1 MMKTKFLITGGAGF
15 IGSNMVEYLLGLNHQ
30 VVVLDNFA
38 TGKKENIE
46 AYINNP
52 DFELI
57 EGDIRDLKTC
67 QLACKNV
74 DYIIHLAAL
83 GSVPRSIKDPIT
95 THEVNTTGFLNM
107 MIAARDH
114 KVKCFTYASS
124 SSVYGDEKI
133 LPKVE
138 HKIGKP
144 LSPYA
149 ISKYI
154 DELYA
159 KNFYELYDLPTV
171 GLRYFNVFGR
181 RQDPSSIYAAVIP
194 LFVKNILNDERSII
208 HGDGLQSRDFTY
220 IDNVLQANLLA
231 CYAPKEAFGEAFNVA
246 YGGQVTVSEVYQTL
260 ENLLDKKIEPIYGET
275 RNGDI
280 KHSNADITKAIKL
293 LNYKPTHDFYEGIKL
308 TISWYKKHLM

>member
-1 MMKTKFLITGGAGF
+1 MKSSFLITGGAGF
-15 IGSNMVEYLLGLNHQ
+15 IGSNMVEYLLDLGHR

-46 AYINNP
+46 SYASHS
-52 DFELI
+52 DFTFI
-57 EGDIRDLKTC
+57 EGDIRDLDTC
-67 QLACKNV
+67 QTACEGI
-74 DYIIHLAAL
+74 DYVIHLAAL

-95 THEVNTTGFLNM
+95 THQVNTTGMLNM

-114 KVKCFTYASS
+114 HVKTFVYASS

-159 KNFYELYDLPTV
+159 KNFYELYGLPTI

-194 LFVKNILNDERSII
+194 LFVKNLLHDEPSII
-208 HGDGLQSRDFTY
+208 HGDGMQSRDFTY
-220 IDNVLQANLLA
+220 IDNVLQANLKA
-231 CYAPKEAFGEAFNVA
+231 CFAQKNAYGEAFNVA
-246 YGGQVTVSEVYQTL
+246 YGGQVTVNEVYHTL
-260 ENLLDKKIEPIYGET
+260 EDLLNKKITPVYGST
-275 RNGDI
+275 RPGDI
-280 KHSNADITKAIKL
+280 KHSNADITKAKKL
-293 LNYKPTHDFYEGIKL
+293 LKYEPSHNFYEGIKL
-308 TISWYKKHLM
+308 TIDWYKNHLN

>member
-1 MMKTKFLITGGAGF
+1 MKTKFLITGGAGF
-15 IGSNMVEYLLGLNHQ
+15 IGSNMAEYLLNLGYQ
-30 VVVLDNFA
+30 VTVLDNFA
-38 TGKKENIE
+38 TGKKENI
-46 AYINNP
+46 ASYLTHP
-52 DFELI
+52 DFKLI
-57 EGDIRDLKTC
+57 EGDIRDLSTC
-67 QLACKNV
+67 QFATKDI
-74 DYIIHLAAL
+74 DYVIHLAAL
-83 GSVPRSIKDPIT
+83 GSVPRSINDPIT
-95 THEVNTTGFLNM
+95 THQVNTTGMLNM

-114 KVKCFTYASS
+114 NIKCFVYASS

-159 KNFYELYDLPTV
+159 KNFYELYGLPTV

-194 LFVKNILNDERSII
+194 LFVKNLLHDEPSLI

-220 IDNVLQANLLA
+220 IDNVLQANLKA
-231 CYAPKEAFGEAFNVA
+231 CFATEEAFGEAFNVA
-246 YGGQVTVSEVYQTL
+246 YGGQVTVNAVYDTLQTL
-260 ENLLDKKIEPIYGET
+260 LHKDIRPIFGET
-275 RNGDI
+275 RHGDI
-280 KHSNADITKAIKL
+280 KHSNADITKAKNL
-293 LNYKPTHDFYEGIKL
+293 LKYEPTHDFYEGISL
-308 TISWYKKHLM
+308 TIDWYKKHLV